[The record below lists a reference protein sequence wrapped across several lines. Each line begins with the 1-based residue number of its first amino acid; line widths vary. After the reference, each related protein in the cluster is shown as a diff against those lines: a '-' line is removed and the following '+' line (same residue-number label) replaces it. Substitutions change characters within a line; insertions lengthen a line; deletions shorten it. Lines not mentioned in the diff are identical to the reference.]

1 MIFESHAHYDD
12 EAFDADREEILRQCQ
27 SQGIEYIVN
36 VGASLASVKSTL
48 LLAEKWP
55 FVYAAA
61 GIHPDETGELNEETF
76 AWLRQQCSHPKTV
89 AVGEIGLDYYWD
101 REEHDRQKYWFR
113 RQLEL
118 AAETD
123 LPVIIHSRDAAADT
137 LEEIKKADSLKL
149 RGVVHCFSY
158 GPEMAREYLDMG
170 YYIGVGGVVTFKNAK
185 KLKEVVK
192 MLPPE
197 RILLETDCP
206 YLAPE
211 PNRGKRNSSL
221 NLPYVAEAVAQ
232 LKGMEAE
239 EVIRITNENAR
250 NLYFRRKRG

>member
-12 EAFDADREEILRQCQ
+12 EAFDSDRSELLSQCQ
-27 SQGIEYIVN
+27 NQGIEYIVN
-36 VGASLASVKSTL
+36 VSASLGSVKSTL
-48 LLAEKWP
+48 ALAEEYP
-55 FVYAAA
+55 FIYAAV
-61 GIHPDETGELNEETF
+61 GTHPDEVGELNEENF
-76 AWLRQQCSHPKTV
+76 AWLKEQCRHPKAV

-101 REEHDRQKYWFR
+101 KENHETQKYWFR
-113 RQLEL
+113 RQMDLAKELEL
-118 AAETD
+118 
-123 LPVIIHSRDAAADT
+123 PIIVHSREACADT
-137 LEEIKKADSLKL
+137 LEEIKKAHTPKLK
-149 RGVVHCFSY
+149 GVIHCFSY
-158 GPEMAREYLDMG
+158 APETAREYLEMG

-206 YLAPE
+206 YLAPV

-221 NLPYVAEAVAQ
+221 NLPYVAEAVAE
-232 LKGMEAE
+232 LKGMETE

-250 NLYFRRKRG
+250 KLYFQGREL

>member
-12 EAFDADREEILRQCQ
+12 EAFDSDRSELLSQCQ
-27 SQGIEYIVN
+27 NQGIEYIVN
-36 VGASLASVKSTL
+36 VSASLGSVKSTL
-48 LLAEKWP
+48 ALAEEYP
-55 FVYAAA
+55 FIYAAV
-61 GIHPDETGELNEETF
+61 GIHPDEVGELNEETF
-76 AWLRQQCSHPKTV
+76 AWLKEQCRHPKTV

-101 REEHDRQKYWFR
+101 KENHETQKYWFR
-113 RQLEL
+113 RQMDLAKELEL
-118 AAETD
+118 
-123 LPVIIHSRDAAADT
+123 PIIVHSREACADT
-137 LEEIKKADSLKL
+137 LEEIKKAHTPKLK
-149 RGVVHCFSY
+149 GVIHCFSY
-158 GPEMAREYLDMG
+158 APETAREYLEMG

-206 YLAPE
+206 YLAPV

-221 NLPYVAEAVAQ
+221 NLPYVAEAVAE
-232 LKGMEAE
+232 LKGMEME

-250 NLYFRRKRG
+250 KLYFQGREL